1 MKKLTF
7 IFCSLLIDA
16 LAQAAIIHIPADY
29 PTIQQGIDAA
39 VIGDTVLV
47 DPGTY
52 VENII
57 LNEKNITVAS
67 LFLTTQNKAYISQT
81 IIDGNQAGS
90 VVTFNYCYETTTRL
104 SGFTIR
110 NGLNSQGYGGG
121 IYLEESSPTLDN
133 LIITNNSVSG
143 GWYGGQG
150 GGMFCGYYS
159 NPVLKNILI
168 TGNSA
173 DNGGGIYFYYYNFP
187 ILENVTITDNTAS
200 YGGGIYFYYSYP
212 VFDSVHRCNI
222 YQNTATYGSDLYN
235 SDSYQK
241 IPVILNKFTVKK
253 PKSAQVYLLFGFT
266 FDILQGVIPQDDI
279 ILYVSPGGDDNNSG
293 VTVNNPMKTIHH
305 ALEVVNADPIDL
317 YDIYLLNGTYSPDSN
332 GEIFPLN
339 LPDYMGLYGE
349 SEEGV
354 VLDADS
360 TARVISITEKSFVE
374 VSAMTITGGYSGGGG
389 GIYIYNSGPVLNNLT
404 IRENTTDHSG
414 GWGTGTPGGGI
425 YCYSGNPVLKNLSI
439 YDNSATSA
447 GGGICFDYSN
457 PVFDSVF
464 RCSIYENNAQTGN
477 DLYSSN
483 AIEIALDTFTV
494 IYPKSIQAY
503 PLSNFYFDINHGK
516 FPQENI
522 VLYASPTG
530 DDNNSGLSESQALKT
545 ISHALGIANS
555 DPINLFDIHL
565 SDGTYSPSATGEVF
579 PISLP
584 DYLSLAGESIN
595 GVILD
600 AEGQSQVI
608 VINQSGSVEISN
620 LTITGGNAQNYY
632 YGGGIYC
639 NNASPI
645 IQNVNIQ
652 GNNGY
657 YGGGMFCS
665 YNSSPK
671 IEDVTFFDNYAEY
684 YGGGIYCEGNTFPVL
699 KNVTISTNSANYGG
713 GGLHLSSSNPKLENV
728 TITENS
734 ADYGGGIYFSYSFPV
749 FDSINRCNI
758 YLNNASAGNDLYSD
772 YGNVS
777 VVLDTF
783 SVLHPTQFF
792 ASPLSNFIF
801 DVLNGKI
808 EQVDADLYVSP
819 DGDNANSGL
828 TANDPLKTIRF
839 AMIRML
845 ADSLHPHT
853 VHLLDGTYSPSGN
866 GDIFPVYVTDYV
878 KLLGSSSSDVILDA
892 EGLSGVVEMRNNTG
906 SGLSNLTISG
916 GSAEYGGG
924 IYLEYSSPALDNLEI
939 INNVATGEYNANGGG
954 IYCRNSS
961 PLIEN
966 STISSNQ
973 AINSGG
979 GIYCESYSNAIIRN
993 VTFSTN
999 SAFNGGGIY
1008 LSYDSNPVIEH
1019 VNLSENSAYSG
1030 GGMYCTNYTNP
1041 TLNNLNISN
1050 NSADHLGAGIYFYY
1064 SSPVLENSIL
1074 SYNIAQ
1080 SAGGIYFYYSNP
1092 VLKNVTISKNTA
1104 SNKGGGFY
1112 AESSNPVFDT
1122 ANRCNI
1128 YLNLAQTGK
1137 DCYSNYFLDV
1147 AVDTFTVLHPKTY
1160 HASPLSNF
1168 SFDILHGMIP
1178 QQDVVLYASP
1188 EGDDGNSGLS
1198 ENDPL
1203 KTIQHAIEVS
1213 NSDSVNLFTIQ
1224 LKNGIYSPS
1233 STGEVFPLSFV
1244 DYGNLIGESEAGTIL
1259 DAEGQSEV
1267 IHLDGSNFGE
1277 ISNLTIS
1284 GGHASAKGGG
1294 IYSYNSSAL
1303 LKNLSITGNVTN
1315 YQGGGM
1321 YCYNSNLV
1329 LQNIKISNNEANNGG
1344 GIYCDASNP
1353 EFENITI
1360 SGNSATNFGG
1370 GIFLNQSNPVMLNT
1384 SIINNNS
1391 FMGGGIYCSA
1401 GTNPILKNTSV
1412 FNNSAETGGGIYLYY
1427 SNPVFDTINR
1437 SNIYM
1442 NFAETGNDLFADFS
1456 TAHVVVDTFS
1466 VLYPT
1471 AIFASPLANFTFDIL
1486 HGKIEQIEADHYV
1499 SPTGDNNN
1507 SGLTADEPLKTI
1519 RFAMV
1524 KILADS
1530 LHPHTIRLQEGIY
1543 SPSRT
1548 NEKFPIT
1555 LIDYVSLSGISQ
1567 GNVILDAE
1575 KRSRVIQLNN
1585 NKGSGI
1591 SNLTITH
1598 GFGGLYCNNSSPVIQ
1613 NITFFDNKADYGG
1626 GMYLDNSNPSL
1637 TNVALYEN
1645 QATKGSSIYCYGS
1658 NPLMVNTTIVNNL
1671 NTNAYGGGIYCGAGS
1686 NAKIVNS
1693 ILWNNSPHE
1702 VVLQGVYSP
1711 NSVEISYSDI
1721 MDGENG
1727 IFINGVGTVNWL
1739 EGNINEDPI
1748 FVGSGNHLYQ
1758 VSDLSPCID
1767 AGTPDTTGL
1776 NLPEYDLAGN
1786 PRFVNGRV
1794 DMGAYEW
1801 NSMFEQDEAITG
1813 TIGFEVY
1820 PNPVKDFFFVEF
1832 SSRPQTAYLFEMYN
1846 TCGNMVK
1853 SVSGKT
1859 SSSENYQLKINTA
1872 NLQPGLYFIRLQAG
1886 NQMATKKVV
1895 KL

>member
-1 MKKLTF
+1 
-7 IFCSLLIDA
+7 
-16 LAQAAIIHIPADY
+16 
-29 PTIQQGIDAA
+29 
-39 VIGDTVLV
+39 
-47 DPGTY
+47 
-52 VENII
+52 
-57 LNEKNITVAS
+57 
-67 LFLTTQNKAYISQT
+67 
-81 IIDGNQAGS
+81 
-90 VVTFNYCYETTTRL
+90 
-104 SGFTIR
+104 
-110 NGLNSQGYGGG
+110 
-121 IYLEESSPTLDN
+121 
-133 LIITNNSVSG
+133 
-143 GWYGGQG
+143 
-150 GGMFCGYYS
+150 
-159 NPVLKNILI
+159 
-168 TGNSA
+168 
-173 DNGGGIYFYYYNFP
+173 
-187 ILENVTITDNTAS
+187 
-200 YGGGIYFYYSYP
+200 
-212 VFDSVHRCNI
+212 
-222 YQNTATYGSDLYN
+222 
-235 SDSYQK
+235 
-241 IPVILNKFTVKK
+241 
-253 PKSAQVYLLFGFT
+253 
-266 FDILQGVIPQDDI
+266 
-279 ILYVSPGGDDNNSG
+279 
-293 VTVNNPMKTIHH
+293 
-305 ALEVVNADPIDL
+305 
-317 YDIYLLNGTYSPDSN
+317 
-332 GEIFPLN
+332 
-339 LPDYMGLYGE
+339 
-349 SEEGV
+349 
-354 VLDADS
+354 
-360 TARVISITEKSFVE
+360 
-374 VSAMTITGGYSGGGG
+374 
-389 GIYIYNSGPVLNNLT
+389 
-404 IRENTTDHSG
+404 
-414 GWGTGTPGGGI
+414 
-425 YCYSGNPVLKNLSI
+425 
-439 YDNSATSA
+439 
-447 GGGICFDYSN
+447 
-457 PVFDSVF
+457 
-464 RCSIYENNAQTGN
+464 
-477 DLYSSN
+477 
-483 AIEIALDTFTV
+483 
-494 IYPKSIQAY
+494 
-503 PLSNFYFDINHGK
+503 
-516 FPQENI
+516 
-522 VLYASPTG
+522 
-530 DDNNSGLSESQALKT
+530 
-545 ISHALGIANS
+545 
-555 DPINLFDIHL
+555 
-565 SDGTYSPSATGEVF
+565 
-579 PISLP
+579 
-584 DYLSLAGESIN
+584 LSLAGESRN

-600 AEGQSQVI
+600 AENQSQVI

-620 LTITGGNAQNYY
+620 LTITGGNTQNYN

-645 IQNVNIQ
+645 IQNVTIQ
-652 GNNGY
+652 ANNGY
-657 YGGGMFCS
+657 CGGGMFCS
-665 YNSSPK
+665 SNSRPK
-671 IEDVTFFDNYAEY
+671 LEDVTIFDNYAEY
-684 YGGGIYCEGNTFPVL
+684 LGGGIYCEGNTFPVL
-699 KNVTISTNSANYGG
+699 KNITISTNSANYSG
-713 GGLHLSSSNPKLENV
+713 GGLHLSSSTPTLENV

-734 ADYGGGIYFSYSFPV
+734 ADYGGGIYFYYSFPV

-772 YGNVS
+772 YGNIS
-777 VVLDTF
+777 IVLDTF

-792 ASPLSNFIF
+792 ASPLSNFSF

-808 EQVDADLYVSP
+808 EQVEADLYVSP
-819 DGDNANSGL
+819 DGDNVNSGL
-828 TANDPLKTIRF
+828 TTNDPLKTIRF

-906 SGLSNLTISG
+906 SGLSNLTITG
-916 GSAEYGGG
+916 GYAEYGGG
-924 IYLEYSSPALDNLEI
+924 IYLENSSPI
-939 INNVATGEYNANGGG
+939 INNVEIVDNHSTATAYGGGG
-954 IYCRNSS
+954 IYCINYSS
-961 PLIEN
+961 PLIQN
-966 STISSNQ
+966 SVINSNQ
-973 AINSGG
+973 AVECGG
-979 GIYCESYSNAIIRN
+979 GIFCI
-993 VTFSTN
+993 
-999 SAFNGGGIY
+999 
-1008 LSYDSNPVIEH
+1008 YDSNPILR
-1019 VNLSENSAYSG
+1019 NLAITNNSAKYG
-1030 GGMYCTNYTNP
+1030 GGFYSDNSDPVMDKLTITGNSATYGGGVFCGYSSSP
-1041 TLNNLNISN
+1041 AMSDLIISN
-1050 NSADHLGAGIYFYY
+1050 NTAEDYGGGIFFRS
-1064 SSPVLENSIL
+1064 SSPVLENSL
-1074 SYNIAQ
+1074 LTNNI
-1080 SAGGIYFYYSNP
+1080 SENAGGIYFENSNP
-1092 VLKNVTISKNTA
+1092 VLIKVTISENTA
-1104 SNKGGGFY
+1104 TDKGGGIY
-1112 AESSNPVFDT
+1112 TSYSNPVFDT

-1137 DCYSNYFLDV
+1137 DCYSNSFLEI

-1401 GTNPILKNTSV
+1401 GTNPVLKNTSV

-1456 TAHVVVDTFS
+1456 IAHVVVDTFS

-1499 SPTGDNNN
+1499 SPTGDNSN

-1567 GNVILDAE
+1567 GDVILDAE

-1598 GFGGLYCNNSSPVIQ
+1598 GFGGMYCNNSSPVIQ

-1626 GMYLDNSNPSL
+1626 GLYLENSNPSL

-1645 QATKGSSIYCYGS
+1645 QATKGSGIYCYGS

-1671 NTNAYGGGIYCGAGS
+1671 NTNAYGGGIFCGAGS

-1702 VVLQGVYSP
+1702 VMLQGVYLP
-1711 NSVEISYSDI
+1711 NSVEISYSDV

-1794 DMGAYEW
+1794 DIGAYEW
-1801 NSMFEQDEAITG
+1801 NSMFEQDKAITG

-1820 PNPVKDFFFVEF
+1820 PNPVKDFFFVKF
-1832 SSRPQTAYLFEMYN
+1832 SSRPQTTYLFEMYN
-1846 TCGNMVK
+1846 TCGNIVK

-1872 NLQPGLYFIRLQAG
+1872 NLQPGLYFIRMQAG